1 MDSLSG
7 IYEIH
12 KEKAEYIS
20 YMKDVFR
27 EQRHDYMNY
36 FQVIYGY
43 LQLGKIEEAL
53 RQIKKIIQLN
63 SNLSQIYK
71 MSLFHVSVYLD
82 RAIREMGDLE
92 YIINL
97 HVLNN
102 RQNTICFIDNEE
114 EIIKNLDLIFEDF
127 MEEGI
132 QFKRNVDI
140 EIEEFKDRISFT
152 FSGEN
157 KISTLIKN
165 SKDVDIIEDNERV
178 SVIFKYKNPIECLSV
193 E

>member
-132 QFKRNVDI
+132 QFKRNIDI

>member
-102 RQNTICFIDNEE
+102 RQNTICCIDNEE
-114 EIIKNLDLIFEDF
+114 EIIK
-127 MEEGI
+127 
-132 QFKRNVDI
+132 
-140 EIEEFKDRISFT
+140 T
-152 FSGEN
+152 
-157 KISTLIKN
+157 
-165 SKDVDIIEDNERV
+165 
-178 SVIFKYKNPIECLSV
+178 
-193 E
+193 

>member
-1 MDSLSG
+1 MDSLNG
-7 IYEIH
+7 ISESH
-12 KEKAEYIS
+12 KEKVEYIS

-27 EQRHDYMNY
+27 DQRHDYMNY

-53 RQIKKIIQLN
+53 GQIKKIILLN

-71 MSLFHVSVYLD
+71 MSLFNVSIYLD
-82 RAIREMGDLE
+82 RAIREMGDLD
-92 YIINL
+92 YVINL
-97 HVLNN
+97 HILNN
-102 RQNTICFIDNEE
+102 RQDTICFIDNEE
-114 EIIKNLDLIFEDF
+114 EIIKNLDLIFKHFIEED
-127 MEEGI
+127 I
-132 QFKRNVDI
+132 QFKRNIDI

-165 SKDVDIIEDNERV
+165 SKDADIIEDNERV
-178 SVIFKYKNPIECLSV
+178 SVIFKYKNPIECLNI

>member
-1 MDSLSG
+1 MDSLNG
-7 IYEIH
+7 ISESH
-12 KEKAEYIS
+12 KEKVEYIS

-27 EQRHDYMNY
+27 DQRHDYMNY

-53 RQIKKIIQLN
+53 RQIKKIIRLN

-71 MSLFHVSVYLD
+71 MSLFNVSIYLD
-82 RAIREMGDLE
+82 RAIREMGDLD
-92 YIINL
+92 YVINL
-97 HVLNN
+97 HILNN
-102 RQNTICFIDNEE
+102 RQDTICFIDNEE
-114 EIIKNLDLIFEDF
+114 EIIKNLDLIFKHFIEED
-127 MEEGI
+127 I
-132 QFKRNVDI
+132 QFKRNIDI

-165 SKDVDIIEDNERV
+165 SKDADIIEDNERV
-178 SVIFKYKNPIECLSV
+178 SVIFKYKNPIECLNI

>member
-127 MEEGI
+127 MKEGI
-132 QFKRNVDI
+132 QFKRNIDI

>member
-1 MDSLSG
+1 MDSLNG
-7 IYEIH
+7 ISESH
-12 KEKAEYIS
+12 KEKVEYIS

-27 EQRHDYMNY
+27 DQRHDYMNY

-53 RQIKKIIQLN
+53 GQIKKIIRLN

-71 MSLFHVSVYLD
+71 MSLFNVSIYLD
-82 RAIREMGDLE
+82 RAIREMGDLD
-92 YIINL
+92 YVINL
-97 HVLNN
+97 HILNN
-102 RQNTICFIDNEE
+102 RQDTICFIDNEE
-114 EIIKNLDLIFEDF
+114 EIIKNLDLIFKHFIEED
-127 MEEGI
+127 I
-132 QFKRNVDI
+132 QFKRNIDI

-165 SKDVDIIEDNERV
+165 SKDADIIEDNERV
-178 SVIFKYKNPIECLSV
+178 SVIFKYKNPIECLNI

>member
-1 MDSLSG
+1 MDSLNG
-7 IYEIH
+7 ISESH
-12 KEKAEYIS
+12 KEKVEYIS

-27 EQRHDYMNY
+27 DQRHDYMNY

-53 RQIKKIIQLN
+53 GQIKKIIRLN

-71 MSLFHVSVYLD
+71 MSLFNVSIYLD
-82 RAIREMGDLE
+82 RAIREMGDLD
-92 YIINL
+92 YVINL
-97 HVLNN
+97 HILNN
-102 RQNTICFIDNEE
+102 RQDTICFIDNEE
-114 EIIKNLDLIFEDF
+114 EIIKNLDLIFKHFIEED
-127 MEEGI
+127 I
-132 QFKRNVDI
+132 QFKRNIDI

-165 SKDVDIIEDNERV
+165 SKDADIIKDNERV
-178 SVIFKYKNPIECLSV
+178 SVIFKYKNPIECLNI

>member
-132 QFKRNVDI
+132 RFKRNVDI